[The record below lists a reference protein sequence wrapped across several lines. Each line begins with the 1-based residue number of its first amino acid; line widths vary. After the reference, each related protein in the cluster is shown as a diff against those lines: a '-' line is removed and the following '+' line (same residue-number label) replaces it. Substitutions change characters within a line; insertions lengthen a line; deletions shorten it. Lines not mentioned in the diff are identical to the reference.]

1 MHPIAAGSPLQW
13 GVFFALIAGMLA
25 LDLGVLN
32 RREHRVGLRE
42 ALVWSVVW
50 TLVGLAFNLWVGAHL
65 GRQAG
70 LEFLAGYVIE
80 RALSF
85 DNLFVFVVLF
95 NYFAVPAEQQH
106 RVLFWGILGA
116 LVSRGLFIALGTALI
131 SHFEWLLFVL
141 GAFLVYTGL
150 KIFRDEEPEV
160 HPEKNPVLRGFR
172 RFVPLTANYRGK
184 RFLVREDGRLKATP
198 LLMVL
203 AVVECTDVVFAVD
216 SIPAVF
222 GVTRNAFII
231 FTSNIFAIL
240 GLRALYFLLAAMMPR
255 FRYLGYGVGLVLV
268 FVGAKMLG
276 HRWLEVPTGIS
287 LGIVLGVLA
296 LAILASL
303 LRPEPPAAEA
313 EILQDPADNVEED
326 FPGSPAARE
335 LEAPGD
341 EENAQRF
348 APPPPAQ

>member
-1 MHPIAAGSPLQW
+1 MHPPAAGSPLQW
-13 GVFFALIAGMLA
+13 GIFFALIAGMLA
-25 LDLGVLN
+25 LDLGVIN
-32 RREHRVGLRE
+32 RREHRVGVRE

-50 TLVGLAFNLWVGAHL
+50 TAVGLAFNLWVDAHL

-70 LEFLAGYVIE
+70 LEFLTGYVIE

-85 DNLFVFVVLF
+85 DNIFVFVVLF

-131 SHFEWLLFVL
+131 SRFEGLTFVL
-141 GAFLVYTGL
+141 GAFLVYTGV

-160 HPEKNPVLRGFR
+160 HPERNPVLRAFR

-184 RFLVREDGRLKATP
+184 RFFAREDGRLKATP
-198 LLMVL
+198 LLLVL
-203 AVVECTDVVFAVD
+203 VVLECTDVVFAVD

-240 GLRALYFLLAAMMPR
+240 GLRALYFLLAGLMVK
-255 FRYLGYGVGLVLV
+255 FRYLGYGIGLVLV
-268 FVGAKMLG
+268 FVGAKMVG
-276 HRWLEVPTGIS
+276 HRWIEVPTLAS
-287 LGIVLGVLA
+287 LGIVIGVLA
-296 LAILASL
+296 LALLASL
-303 LRPEPPAAEA
+303 LRPDPPAAEA
-313 EILQDPADNVEED
+313 GILQDPTEHVAAD
-326 FPGSPAARE
+326 FQGSPAARDVE
-335 LEAPGD
+335 TAEKETG
-341 EENAQRF
+341 F
-348 APPPPAQ
+348 APPPSAQ